1 MKFFNTA
8 RNDIFKNAN
17 GHGKNYNH
25 APVLVSVQKHSDI
38 FGSMEEVARAI
49 EDRLKTE
56 ACYVA
61 VNECEDLPSSK
72 MMAMR
77 LMANSF

>member
-1 MKFFNTA
+1 
-8 RNDIFKNAN
+8 
-17 GHGKNYNH
+17 
-25 APVLVSVQKHSDI
+25 
-38 FGSMEEVARAI
+38 MEEVARAI

-56 ACYVA
+56 AYHVA
-61 VNECEDLPSSK
+61 INEREDLPSSK